1 MHIASWI
8 TISPSFF
15 SLCSLAIHIS
25 FNQVNYSFVKIK
37 NVQVLTVR
45 IIVSKLNLLP
55 GFQVCIIYVVA
66 TTSAALD
73 EKISSINCLLC
84 LTVPPR
90 LAASK
95 NLTCEK
101 VVLSEKGYGCLF
113 GSDSSAFY
121 MPRILFESQKRLRHD
136 SFCIVFEP

>member
-1 MHIASWI
+1 M
-8 TISPSFF
+8 
-15 SLCSLAIHIS
+15 AIHIS

-45 IIVSKLNLLP
+45 IIVSKLNLLL
-55 GFQVCIIYVVA
+55 GFQVYIIYAVA
-66 TTSAALD
+66 TTSGALD

-90 LAASK
+90 LLAASK

-101 VVLSEKGYGCLF
+101 VVLSEKGCGCLF
-113 GSDSSAFY
+113 GRDSSAFY
-121 MPRILFESQKRLRHD
+121 MPRILFESQKRLHHD